1 MIKSKTKI
9 ETQLKKKNNVLLVET
24 IIESKKNPNWILVA
38 QLLVAPG
45 RNLKSINLSDIESTE
60 GNIIVVPGKV
70 LSGGVITK
78 KIKVAALNFSE
89 KAKEKLLKAG
99 CELTSITEEI
109 KNNKDAKGV
118 TIIRK

>member
-60 GNIIVVPGKV
+60 GNIIVGK
-70 LSGGVITK
+70 SK
-78 KIKVAALNFSE
+78 R
-89 KAKEKLLKAG
+89 KAV
-99 CELTSITEEI
+99 
-109 KNNKDAKGV
+109 KGWL
-118 TIIRK
+118 